1 MLDEQP
7 IGGHVVPVDHHAGVG
22 RVDRPP
28 HTVAVVRAPRPD
40 VVEDHIAAVDDE
52 RRRRRAGRRS
62 ADSEED
68 VGQDRRVGG
77 VAGIVTGSDLQKHL
91 RGARAGVEYD
101 AGHQVAARVDEPHR
115 RATVVRD
122 QGREAQAQDHRV
134 GMHDL
139 DRLVE
144 VIDPRGQDQVLAAGE
159 RRRDRVRRVARPR
172 DKEVLDRYRRT
183 GRLTAGPRRARGVV
197 LDGGNEH
204 LVSACRVDVQVG
216 RLARDRARCQGRERR
231 VGERLGRGADDARE
245 DLVPD
250 RVGPVVDPA
259 VARDPLLLRAVDD
272 DAAVEGRVSDETA
285 ACERRSGAVV
295 HQGGE
300 TVDVDAT
307 HRGRLGDRPELTG
320 VAAEVRGVH
329 VDREV

>member
-1 MLDEQP
+1 MEAPRRQVRGHLERVRREDVHALVEEAVAAHAVAAEALHAVGDLERSPAVDARRFHPRRLARRVVRHLVLEEDVGAAVSVPDHLVLLEMLDEEP

-52 RRRRRAGRRS
+52 RLRRRAGRRS

-68 VGQDRRVGG
+68 VGQDRWVGG
-77 VAGIVTGSDLQKHL
+77 VAGIVTGSDLQEHL

-115 RATVVRD
+115 RAAVVRD

-159 RRRDRVRRVARPR
+159 RRRDRVRRVARPP
-172 DKEVLDRYRRT
+172 DHDVPEVSCW
-183 GRLTAGPRRARGVV
+183 TAGTNTLYP
-197 LDGGNEH
+197 
-204 LVSACRVDVQVG
+204 
-216 RLARDRARCQGRERR
+216 
-231 VGERLGRGADDARE
+231 
-245 DLVPD
+245 
-250 RVGPVVDPA
+250 PA
-259 VARDPLLLRAVDD
+259 ESMYR
-272 DAAVEGRVSDETA
+272 
-285 ACERRSGAVV
+285 
-295 HQGGE
+295 
-300 TVDVDAT
+300 
-307 HRGRLGDRPELTG
+307 
-320 VAAEVRGVH
+320 
-329 VDREV
+329 